1 MFPLHDDNQTQD
13 TSIVVYTLILVNVLI
28 FGYQTSLPNFQLGEW
43 IGNWALTPKELIA
56 NPSKQAIALISS
68 QFLHANIFHL
78 VGNMWFLYLF
88 GNSVEDQIGH
98 WKFLFF
104 YLVCGVVAAGVQV
117 LTSPTSMIPLLGAS
131 GAISG
136 VMGAYLV
143 RFPRA
148 RILSLVFFGF
158 FFTAIPIPS
167 ALFLGLWI
175 AGQTVYAAMANPN
188 MPGVA
193 YLAHVSGFVMGAIA
207 MYLLMYLFP
216 RRSTK

>member
-1 MFPLHDDNQTQD
+1 MFPLHDNNPTQD

-43 IGNWALTPKELIA
+43 LGNFALVPKELIST
-56 NPSKQAIALISS
+56 PSKEAIALISS

-88 GNSVEDQIGH
+88 GNNIEDQLGH

-104 YLVCGVVAAGVQV
+104 YLLCGVVAAGVQV
-117 LTSPTSMIPLLGAS
+117 IAAPMSGVPIVGAS

-148 RILSLVFFGF
+148 RILSLIFLGF
-158 FFTAIPIPS
+158 FITAIPIPS
-167 ALFLGLWI
+167 AVFLGLWI
-175 AGQTVYAAMANPN
+175 AGQTIYAAMTNPN
-188 MPGVA
+188 LPGVA
-193 YLAHVSGFVMGAIA
+193 YLAHVGGFAMGALAIF
-207 MYLLMYLFP
+207 LLSK
-216 RRSTK
+216 RSTN

>member
-13 TSIVVYTLILVNVLI
+13 TSITLYTLILVNVLI

-43 IGNWALTPKELIA
+43 LNHWALVPKELIA

-68 QFLHANIFHL
+68 QFLHADIFHL

-88 GNSVEDQIGH
+88 GNNIEAQLGH
-98 WKFLFF
+98 WKFLIF
-104 YLVCGVVAAGVQV
+104 YLFCGVVAAGVQV
-117 LTSPTSMIPLLGAS
+117 ITAPMSLIPMVGAS

-148 RILSLVFFGF
+148 KILSLVFLGF

-167 ALFLGLWI
+167 AVFLGLWI

-188 MPGVA
+188 LPGVA
-193 YLAHVSGFVMGAIA
+193 YLAHISGFVMCAIA
-207 MYLLMYLFP
+207 IALLP
-216 RRSTK
+216 KRSA

>member
-1 MFPLHDDNQTQD
+1 MFPLRDDNPTQD
-13 TSIVVYTLILVNVLI
+13 TSIVVYALIVINVLI
-28 FGYQTSLPNFQLGEW
+28 FGYQDSLLDFQLTEW
-43 IGNWALTPKELIA
+43 IGTWALFPK
-56 NPSKQAIALISS
+56 ALITNPFKEGITLLSS

-88 GNSVEDQIGH
+88 GNNIEDKLGH

-104 YLVCGVVAAGVQV
+104 YLLCGVVAGAVQV
-117 LTSPTSMIPLLGAS
+117 MTAPTSLVPMIGAS

-148 RILSLVFFGF
+148 KILSLVFIGF

-167 ALFLGLWI
+167 VVFLGLWI

-188 MPGVA
+188 LPGVA
-193 YLAHVSGFVMGAIA
+193 YLAHISGFVMGAIA
-207 MYLLMYLFP
+207 IFLLSKFSKP
-216 RRSTK
+216 NK